1 MMLPQEC
8 RYCGADL
15 SDPDVPE
22 SEPIKALW
30 SLAVEVEFG
39 KERVL
44 ACPFCRKVLLT
55 L

>member
-1 MMLPQEC
+1 MLPQEC

-22 SEPIKALW
+22 AEIEKALW

-39 KERVL
+39 IYRDWE
-44 ACPFCRKVLLT
+44 T
-55 L
+55 SQ